1 MPFVVTWMDLEI
13 IMLSKV
19 SQNKGKVLVT
29 QSCLTVSP
37 WTVACQALHFMGFFQ
52 ARIVDWV
59 PIPFS
64 QGVFLTQGI
73 KPGSPASQ
81 ADSLLSEQPREQ
93 SKSER
98 ECQILYDVI
107 CMWNL
112 KYDTNDHSYKT
123 EAD

>member
-1 MPFVVTWMDLEI
+1 MDGPRDYYAKQSKSEQRESVSHSVMSDCEPMDCSLPGSPFHGI
-13 IMLSKV
+13 
-19 SQNKGKVLVT
+19 
-29 QSCLTVSP
+29 
-37 WTVACQALHFMGFFQ
+37 FQ

-64 QGVFLTQGI
+64 QGVFLTQEI